1 MSSVKWSSGIPIK
14 SNRDCVCVCVFFWS
28 WQGLIFVGCT
38 FALASSPKTSAWIGV
53 VRSPSPMQDHPRQVS
68 AASLLAM
75 HTYSWVMK
83 PETQPYMTGFQ
94 RFPPMAVTDWAAD
107 ISLTPLAPFSQFL
120 LVPNVSWFGSLKVG
134 CVKKKTGGGSGG
146 GSGGPRPM
154 DTGSGS
160 ESGSE
165 SNKAPVSG
173 VGGSDGS
180 GDGSGDGSSDGGGVH
195 TVPLEELDLTQV
207 VVMPFEVLATL
218 LRRVIAT
225 TPSLQFVVL
234 NMPQS
239 VGVFDHI
246 RTKGPLRHHGVR
258 FEHDHAGSHAGSHVG
273 DRDAGHDAG
282 HDAGRD
288 MGRSPVVC
296 TYWQDSA
303 DTTTEFRA
311 MFGHSALHALMTR
324 GQEGLRTVV
333 ESGWH
338 PKPGMGCL

>member
-1 MSSVKWSSGIPIK
+1 
-14 SNRDCVCVCVFFWS
+14 
-28 WQGLIFVGCT
+28 VGCT

-53 VRSPSPMQDHPRQVS
+53 VRSPIPMQDHPRQVS

-94 RFPPMAVTDWAAD
+94 RFPPMAVTDWATD

-134 CVKKKTGGGSGG
+134 CVKKKTGGGGGG

-154 DTGSGS
+154 DTWS

-180 GDGSGDGSSDGGGVH
+180 GDGSGDDGVVH

-258 FEHDHAGSHAGSHVG
+258 FDHDHVG
-273 DRDAGHDAG
+273 DRDAGR
-282 HDAGRD
+282 DAGRD